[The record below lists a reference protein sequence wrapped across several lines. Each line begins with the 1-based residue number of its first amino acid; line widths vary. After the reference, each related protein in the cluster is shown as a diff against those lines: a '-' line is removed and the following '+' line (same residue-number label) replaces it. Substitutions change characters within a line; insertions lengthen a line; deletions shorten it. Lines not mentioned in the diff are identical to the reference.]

1 MQDIPIS
8 DIVNFL
14 DTDLKDVMAVLSRKD
29 VFEVMLNPVPLLNG
43 EYEGHLWYEAAG
55 VGMKQLIQESRT
67 SFNGNYPV
75 PKKGDLVVVKT
86 INDGETLINY
96 QILPK
101 TQEFF
106 KALKVCL
113 CYSLGTDSDNNSFL
127 EQEENFRLNEFGN
140 YIQKGLYTYKEPI
153 ASATTIDEIIDKIN
167 DNYLYRLNMTFRLSV
182 FEVVD
187 ELDFPVPQYSI
198 AKEFLKVDYIRAEQ
212 IIGILASANEKKA
225 HKYEPIVEVQIPY
238 YGHRFTGILPPVSK
252 FPMFAIRKHSSQVK
266 KIEEYVNEGIM
277 PAEAADIICKWIH
290 RRYNL
295 LIGGAVSSGKTTLLN
310 TCLDLSNI
318 YTPNDRVGVLEDTP
332 EVNNTIANSYALA
345 TADGVNF
352 SRLLRTS
359 LRLSSHRLVAGE
371 LRGPEAYILLKAM
384 SGGFRGCMGTIHA
397 DGAAHALNRFEQCL
411 SENEEVGKVTPAH
424 RIQIASSIQGIISI
438 QKVTIPYEKN
448 GVRDAAVKRRV
459 TALRYIK
466 SYDPRYDLYE
476 DQWLYKDPESFM
488 LTMDGPAVDNADDF
502 AEYQTKPQG
511 DIN

>member
-14 DTDLKDVMAVLSRKD
+14 DTDLKEVMAVLSRKD

-43 EYEGHLWYEAAG
+43 DYEGHLWYEAAG
-55 VGMKQLIQESRT
+55 VGMKQLIQENRT
-67 SFNGNYPV
+67 SFNGKYPI
-75 PKKGDLVVVKT
+75 PKKGDLVIVKT
-86 INDGETLINY
+86 INDGKTLVNY
-96 QILPK
+96 QVLPK
-101 TQEFF
+101 DQDFF
-106 KALKVCL
+106 KAMKLCI
-113 CYSLGTDSDNNSFL
+113 CYSLDTDKNNIPFL
-127 EQEENFRLNEFGN
+127 EQEANFRLNEFGN
-140 YIQKGLYTYKEPI
+140 YIQKGFYSFKEQIAHSSTINEILEEINNTYLK
-153 ASATTIDEIIDKIN
+153 
-167 DNYLYRLNMTFRLSV
+167 RLNMTFRLSI
-182 FEVVD
+182 FEVD
-187 ELDFPVPQYSI
+187 EDLNLPIPEYSI
-198 AKEFLKVDYIRAEQ
+198 SKEFLKIDYIRAEQ

-266 KIEEYVNEGIM
+266 KIEEYVNDGVM
-277 PAEAADIICKWIH
+277 PSAAADIICTWIQ

-295 LIGGAVSSGKTTLLN
+295 LIAGAVSSGKTTLLN
-310 TCLDLSNI
+310 TCLDLSNV
-318 YTPNDRVGVLEDTP
+318 YTPNDRVGVMEDTP
-332 EVNNTIANSYALA
+332 EVQNVIANSYALA

-359 LRLSSHRLVAGE
+359 LRLSAHRLVAGE
-371 LRGPEAYILLKAM
+371 IRGPEAYILLKAM
-384 SGGFRGCMGTIHA
+384 AGGFRGCMGTIHA
-397 DGAAHALNRFEQCL
+397 DGASHALHRFEQCL

-438 QKVTIPYEKN
+438 QKVTILREKN
-448 GVRDAAVKRRV
+448 GVREAEIKRKL

-466 SYDPRYDLYE
+466 GYDSRYDLYE

-488 LTMDGPAVDNADDF
+488 LTMDGTTVDNTNDF
-502 AEYQTKPQG
+502 EEFKTKG